1 MELGALAGGLG
12 CFPLD
17 YESYLPQS
25 DSHVTLSGI
34 RSLVGVGNPVGPLT
48 HPVLYLR
55 RKYVRLYLNIFR
67 REPAISELDWPF
79 TPIHSSSPE
88 FSTLVG
94 SVLHAILLALQP
106 GHG

>member
-1 MELGALAGGLG
+1 MLALA
-12 CFPLD
+12 
-17 YESYLPQS
+17 
-25 DSHVTLSGI
+25 GI
-34 RSLVGVGNPVGPLT
+34 RSLVGVGNLVRPLT

-55 RKYVRLYLNIFR
+55 QRYTRLYLNIFR

-88 FSTLVG
+88 FSTSVG